1 MRAYSFLTIA
11 AATSIL
17 AACTADS
24 AAPQASASN
33 AQSAPLYVR
42 DAMQNEVNPAIVAIW
57 DVTNNAYNDD
67 GELDAS
73 LISPE
78 QWNSLAEQAGV
89 LAAIGDRMA
98 AASELHAAS
107 EGNWATGEYEVPMD
121 QVQGNL
127 DADPQGY
134 RDMSVGFAALSRNVA
149 AAASAMDL
157 QAATDLVGQMDSE
170 CAACHQQYWYAEQ

>member
-1 MRAYSFLTIA
+1 MRLCTFLTMA
-11 AATSIL
+11 SATLL
-17 AACTADS
+17 ASCTADG
-24 AAPQASASN
+24 AGPDTSASS
-33 AQSAPLYVR
+33 AQADPLYVR
-42 DAMQNEVNPAIVAIW
+42 DVMQDEVNPAIVAIW

-67 GELDAS
+67 GELDSS
-73 LISPE
+73 LITAA
-78 QWNSLAEQAGV
+78 QWHSMAEQAGL

-121 QVQGNL
+121 QVQANL

-134 RDMSVGFAALSRNVA
+134 RDMSARFAALSRNVA

-170 CAACHQQYWYAEQ
+170 CAACHQEYWYAEQ

>member
-1 MRAYSFLTIA
+1 MRICTVLTL
-11 AATSIL
+11 ATATML

-24 AAPQASASN
+24 AAPNAAASS
-33 AQSAPLYVR
+33 AQVEPLYVR
-42 DAMQNEVNPAIVAIW
+42 DSMQSEVNPAIVAIW
-57 DVTNNAYNDD
+57 DVTNNAYNDE

-73 LISPE
+73 LITAA
-78 QWNSLAEQAGV
+78 QWHSMAEQAGL

-107 EGNWATGEYEVPMD
+107 EGNWTTGEYEVPMD

-127 DADPQGY
+127 DADPQGF
-134 RDMSVGFAALSRNVA
+134 RDMATSFAALSRNVA

-157 QAATDLVGQMDSE
+157 QTATDLVGQMDTE